1 MLFRSLELK
10 GISKIYH
17 PGKDNEYRALKK
29 VDLMVEEGEFI
40 AIIGESGAGKS
51 TLLHILGG
59 VETFEEGSYRF
70 KDQEIKKMTDRK
82 ISKLRGQEIGFV
94 LQDFGLLGEQTV
106 IKNVSMPLY
115 FDSTP
120 MKEINRK
127 ALEAIETIGITELK
141 NKKVRQLSGGQK
153 QRVAIARAIVNTPS
167 VILADEPTGALDGKT
182 SLEIMEVFQKLNS
195 LGKTIIIVTH
205 EMYIADLCRRRIT
218 IADGEIIRD
227 ERFK

>member
-1 MLFRSLELK
+1 MILELK

-17 PGKDNEYRALKK
+17 PGKSNEYRALKK
-29 VDLMVEEGEFI
+29 VDLMVKEGEFI

-59 VETFEEGSYRF
+59 IETFEEGSYRF
-70 KDQEIKKMTDRK
+70 KDQEIKKMKDRK

-127 ALEAIETIGITELK
+127 ALEAIETIGIAELK
-141 NKKVRQLSGGQK
+141 HKKVRQLSGGQK
-153 QRVAIARAIVNTPS
+153 QRVAIARAIVNRPS

-205 EMYIADLCRRRIT
+205 EMHIADLCRRRIT
-218 IADGEIIRD
+218 IADGEILQD
-227 ERFK
+227 EYFN

>member
-1 MLFRSLELK
+1 MMLELK

-153 QRVAIARAIVNTPS
+153 QRVAIARAIVNTSS

>member
-1 MLFRSLELK
+1 MLELK

>member
-1 MLFRSLELK
+1 MMLELK

-51 TLLHILGG
+51 TFLHILGG

>member
-1 MLFRSLELK
+1 MMLELK